1 METAFAAFTAFLIA
15 ALPLSVGV
23 TKVVDTIRNA
33 TDPNDRFPKVTW
45 NIAALVVGVLAALGF
60 GFNLFVPLIAAIPA
74 LENSGL
80 ATGTLGEVATGL
92 ALGGMAGF
100 WHEEMAKWSAQ
111 SKTGV

>member
-33 TDPNDRFPKVTW
+33 VDPNAKFPKVTW
-45 NIAALVVGVLAALGF
+45 NVAALVIGVLAALGF
-60 GFNLFVPLIAAIPA
+60 GFNLFVPLVAAIPR

-92 ALGGMAGF
+92 ALGAMAGF
-100 WHEEMAKWSAQ
+100 WHEKMAEWSAR
-111 SKTGV
+111 SHTGG